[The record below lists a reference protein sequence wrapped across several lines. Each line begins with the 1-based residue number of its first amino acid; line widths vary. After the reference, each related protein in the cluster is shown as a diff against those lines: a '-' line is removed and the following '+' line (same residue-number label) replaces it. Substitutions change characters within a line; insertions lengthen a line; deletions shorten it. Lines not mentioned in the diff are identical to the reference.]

1 MRHFGS
7 ILSVIHST
15 NPFAVCSVLG
25 NVLGIRDTAVNETEE
40 EEEEKGPKSLLSISL
55 DFNERQNQFTD
66 YLNKKNN
73 GTIDMLDND
82 KS

>member
-40 EEEEKGPKSLLSISL
+40 EEKKGPKSLLSISL
-55 DFNERQNQFTD
+55 DFNERQNHFTD